1 MATSD
6 TVRRVIGAAD
16 GWQDWVF
23 RGFVAFAVILGG
35 GVALQRTRLD
45 RALGRASMCLAQA
58 DAGCA
63 GRAVEDARAVDADHP
78 RVLLAGLGLHVLLS
92 EVDEARAG
100 LARFRAGETSQN
112 LTAAGRGDEL
122 LLQGDLA
129 AAAGAFSAAKDH
141 YAAARLLVTNQDLVV
156 MRLDRLAQREKRI
169 ADERAALFAD
179 VNHLIEAA
187 ETSTAEVTS
196 LRIRDLSQRISKL
209 ANVDARMKLFLAV
222 AAADRAAS
230 TNGRGRLLPSL
241 PDASRS
247 AAPFPPVRVEV
258 GERTAAAERSYQRR
272 LAEYQLAVEAYD
284 ARRSAAE
291 TAREDR
297 AAAAARMSAPIIAEA
312 RALVA
317 EAEDLL
323 DKDGSAPR

>member
-1 MATSD
+1 MATSE
-6 TVRRVIGAAD
+6 TVRRFIGAAD
-16 GWQDWVF
+16 GWQGWVF
-23 RGFVAFAVILGG
+23 RGFVAFAVIMAG

-63 GRAVEDARAVDADHP
+63 GRAVEDARAIDADHP
-78 RVLLAGLGLHVLLS
+78 RVHLAGLGVHVLLG
-92 EVDEARAG
+92 EVDEAQAG
-100 LARFRAGETSQN
+100 LARFRAGETSKN
-112 LTAAGRGDEL
+112 LTAVGRGDEL

-129 AAAGAFSAAKDH
+129 AAAGAFGAAKDH
-141 YAAARLLVTNQDLVV
+141 YAAARLLVANQDLVAV
-156 MRLDRLAQREKRI
+156 RLDRLAPREKRN

-187 ETSTAEVTS
+187 EASSAEVTS

-209 ANVDARMKLFLAV
+209 PNIDARMKLFLAV

-230 TNGRGRLLPSL
+230 TNSRGGLLPSWSD
-241 PDASRS
+241 PSRS
-247 AAPFPPVRVEV
+247 VAPVPPVRVEV
-258 GERTAAAERSYQRR
+258 GERTAAAERAYQRR

-284 ARRSAAE
+284 ARRVAAE
-291 TAREDR
+291 TARQDR

-312 RALVA
+312 RAFVA
-317 EAEDLL
+317 EAQDLL